1 MNIKTLQKRI
11 HEQNKAMGWWDKPRS
26 LGTIIA
32 LCHSELSEALEG
44 DRKNLMDDHL
54 PHRKMAEVELA
65 DAAIRVMDMAEYYGW
80 DCGADYSEIVERCEL
95 PSPEEFGDYI
105 ANLHVLISVLFGG
118 VADNQSDVSSALIS
132 YIAISCEQLGFDL
145 ETTIEEKLAY
155 NLTRADHQRENRN
168 LENGKKY

>member
-26 LGTIIA
+26 LGTLIA

-80 DCGADYSEIVERCEL
+80 YCSADYSDIIERCEL
-95 PSPEEFGDYI
+95 PHPEEFGDYI
-105 ANLHVLISVLFGG
+105 SILHCLLSVLFGN
-118 VADNQSDVSSALIS
+118 VASEQSDVVITTINYIIS
-132 YIAISCEQLGFDL
+132 VSNKFGFDL